1 MLGKCYIN
9 IGFKNVVK
17 KGLRTKMYF
26 LERFTSFL
34 GILVVVLILFLF
46 SKSRKLVSWRLI
58 LIALLVQ
65 FLIPLIMFKTSAGVF
80 FRGLIQALS
89 LKLVGFS
96 AVGASYIFGN
106 TYADC
111 FALKVIPAI
120 IFFSC
125 LMSILF
131 YLGILQKVIKFFAFI
146 MYKSLKISGAESLV
160 ASANMFFGVTVAPL
174 VIFPYISKM
183 TTSELFVLMVSG
195 MATIGGGVFAAYVNM
210 GFNATHLV
218 SATVMSIP
226 ASLIAAKLLIPEDS
240 IPKTIDSCNIAFTND
255 TVNVFDAACKGA
267 ERGLKL
273 ALTVMAVL
281 LAFVSVIALINSLF
295 SIFPDGFGG
304 QLTLQKIM
312 GYILS
317 PIALIMGVEMK
328 DILPVAGTL
337 GVKVIAGDFLGYLE
351 LLKLKDVISDRSYIL
366 AIYALCGFSNLA
378 TIGLLVG
385 GVGTLVPERRK
396 DFAKLGLK
404 AMVAGFFA
412 SVLTACIVGIF
423 L

>member
-1 MLGKCYIN
+1 MN
-9 IGFKNVVK
+9 
-17 KGLRTKMYF
+17 TKMYF
-26 LERFTSFL
+26 LERLASFI
-34 GILVVVLILFLF
+34 GVLIIVSLLFLCSN
-46 SKSRKLVSWRLI
+46 SKKLVSWRLI
-58 LIALLVQ
+58 LIGLSIQL
-65 FLIPLIMFKTSAGVF
+65 LIPLFMFKTSIGTF
-80 FRGLIQALS
+80 FKGLIQTIS
-89 LKLVGFS
+89 LKSVGFS
-96 AVGASYIFGN
+96 SVGASYIFGN
-106 TYADC
+106 NYADC

-131 YLGILQKVIKFFAFI
+131 YLGVLQKIIKFFALI
-146 MYKSLKISGAESLV
+146 MYKTLKISGAESLV

-174 VIFPYISKM
+174 VIFPYIRKM

-218 SATVMSIP
+218 CATVMSIP
-226 ASLIAAKLLIPEDS
+226 ASLVVAKLLIPEDS
-240 IPKTIDSCNIAFTND
+240 VPETIDSCHIVVTND
-255 TVNVFDAACKGA
+255 AVNVFDAACKGA

-281 LAFVSVIALINSLF
+281 LAFVSVIALFNSLF
-295 SIFPDGFGG
+295 TIFPDVLGSK
-304 QLTLQKIM
+304 LTLQRIV

-328 DILPVAGTL
+328 DVLPVASTL

-351 LLKLKDVISDRSYIL
+351 LMKLKDVISDRSYVL
-366 AIYALCGFSNLA
+366 ATYALCGFSNLA

-385 GVGTLVPERRK
+385 GVGSLVPERRK
-396 DFAKLGLK
+396 DFARLGLK
-404 AMVAGFFA
+404 AMVGGFFA
-412 SVLTACIVGIF
+412 SVLTACVVGIF